1 MSRERADPRSLTAP
15 ADPTVGALLR
25 AARRFRFTGRRAR
38 ARLAF
43 SQRYVLDVPA
53 TSIDPLRGERVLT
66 WLDAQG
72 FFDRRDQ
79 IHPRPASLRA
89 LRRVH
94 SDAYLESLR
103 EPAALEPILGFG
115 DSRELLDAIVVMQ
128 RAMVGGTLAVA
139 ERALTGGGKP
149 AVNVGGGFHHAGAA
163 RGAGFCVFNDIAVAI
178 AEQRARGFSGN
189 VLVVDLDLHDGEGT
203 RSIFAEDPTV
213 FTLSL
218 HNHHRGPTEAVASL
232 AVEYGTAVEDREYL
246 ALVERHLPEVFAR
259 HEPQLVIYLA
269 GVDPAADDRLGDG
282 KLTSEGLDR
291 RDARVL
297 ELCGAGARSRPLAIV
312 LGGGYGAQAWRHS
325 ARFLARLLAGAR
337 VEPGEGVD
345 VALLRYRQLQ
355 GSLAAEELALTGDS
369 ARSTAGTDDWSLT
382 AEDLMN
388 DLSPVTVENRFLG
401 YYSETGLEL
410 ALEQAGLLDR
420 LRALGFPNLEVALD
434 TTPGAGQTARI
445 WGTPG
450 RRDLLIEL
458 RVRRDRASAPGFEL
472 VRVEWMLLQNPR
484 LSFRAETRPLAGQRH
499 PGLGM
504 GEDVLLLLVIA
515 CERLALDGI
524 VYVPSHLRLVAKGG
538 ARSRF
543 LEPRAQREYD
553 ALMRLFGGRDR
564 ELAERALAAG
574 HVLRADGS
582 PFAWTPRPMIIP
594 VSARF
599 AARLEADGAA
609 LAQELRRTGES
620 FDLHF
625 AGEPVNF
632 AQPSP

>member
-1 MSRERADPRSLTAP
+1 MSRELAEPPSSAAP
-15 ADPTVGALLR
+15 ADPTVGALRR
-25 AARRFRFTGRRAR
+25 AVRRFRYTGRRAR

-115 DSRELLDAIVVMQ
+115 DSRELLDAIVAMQ
-128 RAMVGGTLAVA
+128 RAMVGGTLAVV
-139 ERALTGGGKP
+139 ERALTSGGKP
-149 AVNVGGGFHHAGAA
+149 AVNVGGGLHHAGAA

-189 VLVVDLDLHDGEGT
+189 VLIVDLDLHDGEGT
-203 RSIFAEDPTV
+203 RSIFAADPTV

-218 HNHHRGPTEAVASL
+218 HNHHRGPTEAVASI
-232 AVEYGTAVEDREYL
+232 AVEYGSGVEDPAYL
-246 ALVERHLPEVFAR
+246 ELLERHLPGAFAR
-259 HEPQLVIYLA
+259 HAPQLVIYLA

-282 KLTSEGLDR
+282 RLTSEGLDR

-297 ELCGAGARSRPLAIV
+297 ELCGQTKRPLPLAIV
-312 LGGGYGAQAWRHS
+312 FGGGYGANAWRHS
-325 ARFLARLLAGAR
+325 ARFLARLLGGAHAA
-337 VEPGEGVD
+337 PGEGVD

-355 GSLAAEELALTGDS
+355 GSLARDELAMPGD
-369 ARSTAGTDDWSLT
+369 AAPPGDDDWSLT

-420 LRALGFPNLEVALD
+420 LRALGYPNLEVALD
-434 TTPGAGQTARI
+434 ATSGAGQTARI

-472 VRVEWMLLQNPR
+472 LRVEWMLLQNPR
-484 LSFRAETRPLAGQRH
+484 LAFRAGTRPLAGQSH

-515 CERLALDGI
+515 CERLGLDGI

-538 ARSRF
+538 SRSRF
-543 LEPRAQREYD
+543 LEARAQREYD
-553 ALMRLFGGRDR
+553 ALMHLFRGRDR
-564 ELAERALAAG
+564 EFAERALAAG
-574 HVLRADGS
+574 RVLRADGS
-582 PFAWTPRPMIIP
+582 AFTWIPRPMVLP
-594 VSARF
+594 VSGRF
-599 AARLEADGAA
+599 VARLDADRAA
-609 LAQELRRTGES
+609 LAQEVRRSGES
-620 FDLHF
+620 FDLRF
-625 AGEPVNF
+625 ADEPANF
-632 AQPSP
+632 TAPSP